1 MSARW
6 VALTWCLACA
16 LAYVLHTYE
25 TFVVTTFSP
34 GDPFGGITLYRRDRT
49 PCDADLCAKIVPVA
63 PPNDGE
69 KATVVLMGYKTSRAA
84 NYRTLFE
91 SYAAMTDTVDRV
103 VFIWNNLDAD
113 PPEVPPGLRD
123 RVVVIRAERN
133 DMMNRYALAHPSA
146 RTDAMLTID
155 DDVLISEGLLRCM
168 LSQLRVHGD
177 SIVGLDARHVDAAT
191 GNYAGGLWLTPT
203 EPNVIIGKTML
214 MSKANHERATEASDE
229 LRESVFP
236 GAPCESCD
244 DLVMNAIAAAAT
256 GKGPVK
262 LRHNI
267 WPHVRAKLPA
277 PGGVSNKANW
287 YGPRGRR
294 SECVRWLQRHFAKQ
308 TPFLPRA
315 VPQEFR
321 CVEKT
326 KVEYGG

>member
-6 VALTWCLACA
+6 VALTCLACA
-16 LAYVLHTYE
+16 LAYVLRTYE

-103 VFIWNNLDAD
+103 VFIWNNLEAD

-191 GNYAGGLWLTPT
+191 GNYAGGAWLTPT
-203 EPNVIIGKTML
+203 EANVIIGKTML